1 MQLII
6 FDLEWNIGYQKR
18 TFDYKGA
25 EQTLRGEIIQI
36 GAVKVDETGQV
47 QDRFSVT
54 LRPRIF
60 RKLQHRIAK
69 VTGLTQQQLDSG
81 VPIRDGLDRFLKWCG
96 PDAALAEWGP
106 DDVPVLKQNLYL
118 NGYDESWPHQWYDL
132 QQVFLS
138 QKPRGEGEGM
148 TLESVITRLGLP
160 MDEPFHDALS
170 DAAYTAAV
178 CRCIDLPAGL
188 AAYPSQEDQL
198 RRAACPE
205 GGEYAGFEI
214 LGPALTREVWREN
227 PDMQR
232 IVCPVCGAPLVPET
246 QDLWLERGSNGY
258 YSLFS
263 CVQHG
268 QWLARF
274 KLAQPDGLHW
284 NIVRVYERPSRIQL
298 DKWVKEKKLWLQHQK
313 ERAEALAG
321 AEAAG
326 ESAAPE
332 PKRDE

>member
-1 MQLII
+1 MQLIV
-6 FDLEWNIGYQKR
+6 FDLEWNIGYQTR
-18 TFDYKGA
+18 TFDYHGA

-36 GAVKVDETGQV
+36 GAVKVDEAGRV
-47 QDRFSVT
+47 QDRFSIT

-69 VTGLTQQQLDSG
+69 VTGLTQQQLDGG
-81 VPIRDGLDRFLKWCG
+81 VPIKDGLGWFLKWCG
-96 PDAALAEWGP
+96 PDAALAEWGL

-118 NGYDESWPHQWYDL
+118 NGYDENWPRKWYDL

-138 QKPRGEGEGM
+138 QKPRGEGESM
-148 TLESVITRLGLP
+148 TLESVVARLGLP

-188 AAYPSQEDQL
+188 AAYPTLEEQL

-205 GGEYAGFEI
+205 PGEYAGFEI
-214 LGPALTREVWREN
+214 LGPTLTRDAWRE
-227 PDMQR
+227 DEEIQR
-232 IVCPVCGAPLVPET
+232 ILCPVCGAPMAQET
-246 QDLWLERGSNGY
+246 RDFWLKRGSNGY

-263 CVQHG
+263 CPRHG
-268 QWLARF
+268 QWMARF
-274 KLAQPDGLHW
+274 KLARPDGLHW
-284 NIVRVYERPSRIQL
+284 NIARVYERPSGTQL
-298 DKWVKEKKLWLQHQK
+298 EKWVKEKKLWQQRQK
-313 ERAEALAG
+313 KHAEALAA

-326 ESAAPE
+326 EQGAAKE
-332 PKRDE
+332 E